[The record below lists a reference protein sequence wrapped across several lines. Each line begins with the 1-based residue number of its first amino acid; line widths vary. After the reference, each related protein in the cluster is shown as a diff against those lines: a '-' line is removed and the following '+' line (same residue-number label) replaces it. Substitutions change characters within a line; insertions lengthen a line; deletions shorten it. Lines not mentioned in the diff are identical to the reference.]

1 MQDSS
6 RVSDDDFIYIIY
18 ILISGFWSIKILI
31 HFCTKKWPLHRD
43 IRNFLLLTTVK
54 PGIEKVI
61 KVKRE
66 RCMLLGFGFI
76 FNQRILQGINY
87 NQGKFTTKNLGFKK

>member
-1 MQDSS
+1 MIFKEEFKS
-6 RVSDDDFIYIIY
+6 YIWFLVYQNINTF
-18 ILISGFWSIKILI
+18 L
-31 HFCTKKWPLHRD
+31 HKKWPLHRD

-66 RCMLLGFGFI
+66 RCMLQI
-76 FNQRILQGINY
+76 
-87 NQGKFTTKNLGFKK
+87 KCP

>member
-6 RVSDDDFIYIIY
+6 RVSDDDFLDIIY

-43 IRNFLLLTTVK
+43 IRNVLLLTTVK
-54 PGIEKVI
+54 HGIEKVI

-66 RCMLLGFGFI
+66 RCMLQI
-76 FNQRILQGINY
+76 
-87 NQGKFTTKNLGFKK
+87 KCP